1 MATLFLDFENGND
14 NYGGSSFAVLQQ
26 GTNGRITSTTFSA
39 AGASFPNDGSLIGQ
53 YLSIFNGTIY
63 AVYNIT
69 AWVSSTSL
77 TIATISGGTALA
89 NQAVDRQYYI
99 GGRWKT
105 ITGGATG
112 VRTVPGDT
120 IRMMGSP
127 APTSLGQTAVW
138 TSQAQQATKTITGA
152 TNATPISITCAAH
165 GYSTGDTVV
174 VTGIAGNGAA
184 NGTWEI
190 TNTGVNTFTLNGSTG
205 SGTYT
210 SGGSARLRNNTRIML
225 TSAVTQNIASTGPGR
240 AAWTATGAGVT
251 TSITSTGINKE
262 HTGADR
268 IFIPSAFTTGKTAY
282 WTLPTALN
290 LSGYQQLSFWVG
302 LELSGGSLTAGQVEL
317 RLCSD
322 TTGDT
327 VVNTIPIPAVPAAGR
342 AQPVTVDLGSALGS
356 SIASISLFVN
366 TDLSGSTNGAIN
378 LSNIIACKASSAA
391 DSLTLTSLI
400 GKNVTG
406 ETWWAIQSINGTR
419 VVLDGDTTGTPTAG
433 TVRGYYGTSE
443 TVTTWKRETIKL
455 GPAATSANALNTI
468 QEGGVEGGRI
478 TYSGGWDRTSM
489 STQNLETW
497 LDGQNGNGYLI
508 SSSSNQINT
517 EKWAGVKCDVALFT
531 SGSRS
536 THNIIAAN
544 NTSGSLG
551 AVYVASNQYVN
562 LTIGHIVANGAG
574 GGILFGSSSSV
585 TSGILTVDHGVL
597 SCSANGIVLATTG
610 NPSISA
616 LRKGSGDG
624 LVANNGTAG
633 VSLQGQK
640 TFVDSIKLE
649 SNASGSITSPSGTG
663 DGTVFFN
670 CSMADSTECTLA
682 NYEQI
687 YSHNHDQIAGNH
699 KIFMNGGLISSATD
713 QRKTASGIAWK
724 LQPTSTALRT
734 SDTPVV
740 LSLAKVA
747 VAANSLVTVK
757 AWMYRDNAGLTM
769 RLVIKGGQIAGVATD
784 VASTV
789 TTTNAWEEETIAFT
803 PTETGVVEI
812 TAEAWGG
819 TTFSGWVDDLTITQ
833 A

>member
-14 NYGGSSFAVLQQ
+14 NYGGTSFAVLRQ
-26 GTNGRITSTTFSA
+26 GTNGRITSTTFSSV
-39 AGASFPNDGSLIGQ
+39 GASFPNDGSLIGQ

-77 TIATISGGTALA
+77 TIAAIAGGTALA
-89 NQAVDRQYYI
+89 NQATDRQYFI
-99 GGRWKT
+99 GGRWKG
-105 ITGGATG
+105 ITNGATA

-120 IRMMGSP
+120 VRMMGSP
-127 APTSLGQTAVW
+127 APTSLGQAGVW
-138 TSQAQQATKTITGA
+138 TSQALQATKATTGA
-152 TNATPISITCAAH
+152 TNAAPISITCAAH

-174 VTGIAGNGAA
+174 VTGVGGNGAA

-190 TNTGVNTFTLNGSTG
+190 TNTGINTFTLNGSTG
-205 SGTYT
+205 SGTYS
-210 SGGSARLRNNTRIML
+210 SGGTARLRNNTRVML

-240 AAWTATGAGVT
+240 AAWAASANVTATLST
-251 TSITSTGINKE
+251 TQKE
-262 HTGADR
+262 HLNSDSIAIATG
-268 IFIPSAFTTGKTAY
+268 FTTGLAAY
-282 WTLPTALN
+282 WTLPSTLD
-290 LSGYQQLSFWVG
+290 LSGYQQVSLWIQQTVG
-302 LELSGGSLTAGQVEL
+302 TVGAAGAVNL

-322 TTGDT
+322 TAGATA
-327 VVNTIPIPAVPAAGR
+327 VNTISIPSIASLSR
-342 AQPVTVDLGSALGS
+342 WIPVTVDLGTNLGS
-356 SIASISLFVN
+356 SIRSIALYVN
-366 TDLSGSTNGAIN
+366 TDNGAQTFLLN
-378 LSNIIACKASSAA
+378 NIIACKASSAA

-400 GKNVTG
+400 GKNTTG
-406 ETWWAIQSINGTR
+406 ETFWAIQSINGIR
-419 VVLDGDTTGTPTAG
+419 VMLDADTNQGPTSTA
-433 TVRGYYGTSE
+433 VRGYYGTSE

-455 GPAATSANALNTI
+455 GPTAASNNALNTI
-468 QEGGVEGGRI
+468 QEGGVEGSPI

-508 SSSSNQINT
+508 NSNASQINT

-551 AVYVASNQYVN
+551 ALYVASGQCVN
-562 LTIGHIVANGAG
+562 LTIGHVVANGLG
-574 GGILFGSSSSV
+574 GGILFSSGSSL

-597 SCSANGIVLATTG
+597 SCAANGIILSTTG
-610 NPSISA
+610 NPLISA
-616 LRKGSGDG
+616 LRKGSGAG
-624 LVANNGTAG
+624 LVANSGTAG
-633 VSLQGQK
+633 ISLQGQK

-649 SNASGSITSPSGTG
+649 SNSICSVASPSGAG
-663 DGTVFFN
+663 DGTVFLS
-670 CSMADSTECTLA
+670 CSMADAVEYTGA

-724 LQPTSTALRT
+724 LQPTSTTLRT
-734 SDTPVV
+734 SETPVV
-740 LSLAKVA
+740 FSLAKVA
-747 VAANSLVTVK
+747 VSANNLVTIK
-757 AWMYRDNAGLTM
+757 AWMRRDNSGLTLH
-769 RLVIKGGQIAGVATD
+769 LVVKGGQIAGVPSD
-784 VASTV
+784 VVSAVSANNVWSEQAV
-789 TTTNAWEEETIAFT
+789 TFT
-803 PTETGVVEI
+803 PTEIGVVEV